1 MKILIIGNS
10 QSKENQLL
18 KKEARARKHQ
28 VKIISIADL
37 IFSGKKNLLITTNQ
51 GQNIANFD
59 AVLFRAINRHIIEAE
74 IIAQYMREYGRI
86 VVDEIL
92 ARGNYQYH
100 KFFMHSRLWQR
111 QIPQPL
117 TFYPLNF
124 RNFRKIAQK
133 IKIPVVVKHIKEMHG
148 RSNFRFDNKKQL
160 LNFFKNKKR
169 LGQYLIQEWYAS
181 PYYYRTLVIGNKVL
195 GTMERLSLH
204 CQNRPSL
211 PLSQRSKKARLSP
224 DLKKISLAATK
235 ALGIEFAGLDIMPD
249 SQGHLRVLEINRSPR
264 FKRFTQITGINVAQK
279 VIEYLEKKN
288 KQAVS

>member
-1 MKILIIGNS
+1 MKILIIGIS
-10 QSKENQLL
+10 QSKESQML

-28 VKIISIADL
+28 VKIIGLADL
-37 IFSGKKNLLITTNQ
+37 IFSGKKNLLITTFS
-51 GQNIANFD
+51 GQNIADFE
-59 AVLFRAINRHIIEAE
+59 AVLFRAINQHITEAK
-74 IIAQYMREYGRI
+74 IIAQYMREHGRI

-100 KFFMHSRLWQR
+100 KFFMHSRLWQY

-133 IKIPVVVKHIKEMHG
+133 IKMSVVVKHIKEMHG
-148 RSNFRFDNKKQL
+148 RHNFRFDNKKQL
-160 LNFFKNKKR
+160 LNFFKNKKH

-181 PYYYRTLVIGNKVL
+181 SYYYRTLVIDNKVL
-195 GTMERLSLH
+195 GAMERVSLH
-204 CQNRPSL
+204 CQNRPRL
-211 PLSQRSKKARLSP
+211 PLSQRSKKARLFP
-224 DLKKISLAATK
+224 QLEKISLAAAK
-235 ALGIEFAGLDIMPD
+235 ALAMEFAGLDIMPD
-249 SQGHLRVLEINRSPR
+249 QQGQLRVLEINRSPR

-288 KQAVS
+288 KKAVR